1 MINSEIRAMIQ
12 ENLEEE
18 LVSSLDEIDDDEE
31 LLIVGIDSINL
42 VSLILLIEDKYDIS
56 FDIEDIDMENF
67 NTISKISQKVEEMIN
82 G

>member
-1 MINSEIRAMIQ
+1 MINSEIRAMIE
-12 ENLEEE
+12 ENLEDE

-67 NTISKISQKVEEMIN
+67 NTISKISQKVETMIN